1 MQSKTII
8 FRGDPIEEMNGCFNL
23 NRKMF
28 HLNEMGMDEIKNYS
42 KIIEEKEVPPL
53 LKEKIIKE
61 NEDQIFYML
70 TSERETTENKKI
82 PQTFL
87 AIENTNNSDY
97 PYRILGTYSS
107 RGLYIMP
114 IKGEEVYLQ
123 MKQNKL
129 KSLIKINK

>member
-61 NEDQIFYML
+61 NQDQIFYML